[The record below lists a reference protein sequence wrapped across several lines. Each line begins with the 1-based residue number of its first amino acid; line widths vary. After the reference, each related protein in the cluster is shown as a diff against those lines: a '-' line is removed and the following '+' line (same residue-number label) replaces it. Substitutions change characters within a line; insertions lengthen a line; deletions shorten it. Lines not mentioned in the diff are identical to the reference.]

1 MLYIKQLTLKH
12 TVNKVLQK
20 QVLNIQTLFKPTND
34 IALTGKQYVY
44 LELCITELQ
53 TQLD

>member
-12 TVNKVLQK
+12 NVNKVLQK
-20 QVLNIQTLFKPTND
+20 QASNIQALFKPTND

-44 LELCITELQ
+44 LELCIT
-53 TQLD
+53 

>member
-34 IALTGKQYVY
+34 IAFSSSIEQVNKLVK
-44 LELCITELQ
+44 C
-53 TQLD
+53 D